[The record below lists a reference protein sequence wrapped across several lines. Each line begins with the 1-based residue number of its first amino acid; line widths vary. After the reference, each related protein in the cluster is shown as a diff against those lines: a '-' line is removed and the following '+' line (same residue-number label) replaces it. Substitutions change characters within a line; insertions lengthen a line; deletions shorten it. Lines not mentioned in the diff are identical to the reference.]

1 MELHFC
7 SILASPCME
16 LHSVKKFKLSNF
28 DKNFM
33 PFYILVIFMFLMLC
47 AESVAA
53 KPAEE
58 VINWHIHS
66 DFSVHDLI
74 SDGKEQVRI
83 KECVNNGNDVVL
95 CSYLEYGPT
104 DGVYTAYGDTKLD
117 EFTTIYIKYFREV
130 CRKMDISLC
139 KDWWQK
145 EVYESDFR
153 IKYVLPLIK
162 EL

>member
-83 KECVNNGNDVVL
+83 KECVNNGIANK
-95 CSYLEYGPT
+95 G
-104 DGVYTAYGDTKLD
+104 
-117 EFTTIYIKYFREV
+117 
-130 CRKMDISLC
+130 
-139 KDWWQK
+139 
-145 EVYESDFR
+145 
-153 IKYVLPLIK
+153 VLPGGLNVPRRAH
-162 EL
+162 ELHQQLNAKSNKN